1 MSLKV
6 LIFLCLQVLF
16 VFGAKP
22 PTRKECKG
30 SFYKV
35 YYQEQLKKCEN
46 DTKLFKK
53 QSQKIVEAL
62 LNQVEA
68 LSNENAYLKTRI
80 VDFLALQL
88 NRPKKGL
95 LMDDFN
101 ELISELEKKGTQ
113 KAAKL

>member
-6 LIFLCLQVLF
+6 LIFLCLQVLL

-22 PTRKECKG
+22 PTRKECNG

-62 LNQVEA
+62 LNQVET